1 MKIAVIGGG
10 PAGLY
15 FSLLVKKWRPDIHI
29 DLFER
34 NAPTDTFGWGVVFSD
49 KTLHYL
55 EEEDVPSWQGIID
68 RFEKWENV
76 DIIYRD
82 EKITVRGNKFSGIAR
97 IEMLKVLQDRSREL
111 GVDLHFRSLI
121 SDLEPLIQDG
131 AYDLIVGADGVASG
145 VRSEFQDAFKPDL
158 STRSNKYIWFGTRH
172 LFHGLTLIFRENG
185 AGVFAAHAYKFDKNT
200 STFIVECDPETWES
214 AGFEDMDDDSARRY
228 LEQVFHLDLQGEP
241 LLSNNSKW
249 LNFTFVRNRHWW
261 TTRKDEGG
269 RMRDEG
275 ARMQDEGGRM
285 RDEKNSSPPSSFIPH
300 PSSLRNPSSF
310 PHIVLLGDSLATV
323 HFSIGSGTKLAL
335 EDSIALFHAL
345 RTTDKLPDALIE
357 FEVRRRPVVDEYQ
370 EAAMESL
377 LMFENLKDYMHL
389 DPLPFA
395 YKLMTRS
402 GKVDHENLRRRD
414 PEFVERYEGYGR

>member
-49 KTLHYL
+49 KTLNYL
-55 EEEDVPSWQGIID
+55 EAEDVPSWQSIID

-76 DIIYRD
+76 DIIHRD

-97 IEMLKVLQDRSREL
+97 IEMLKVLQDRCHDL
-111 GVDLHFRSLI
+111 DVNLHFCWPVSDIESLVR
-121 SDLEPLIQDG
+121 G
-131 AYDLIVGADGVASG
+131 GGYDLVVGADGVMSG
-145 VRSEFQDAFKPDL
+145 VRSEFQDEFKPDL

-172 LFHGLTLIFRENG
+172 LFHGLTLIFRENS
-185 AGVFAAHAYKFDKNT
+185 AGVFAAHSYKFDKNT

-214 AGFEDMDDDSARRY
+214 AGFADMDDDSARRY

-249 LNFTFVRNRHWW
+249 LNFTFVRNRNWW
-261 TTRKDEGG
+261 CSPSLSYSH
-269 RMRDEG
+269 
-275 ARMQDEGGRM
+275 
-285 RDEKNSSPPSSFIPH
+285 SSE
-300 PSSLRNPSSF
+300 RAAGQGVVA

-345 RTTDKLPDALIE
+345 KNNPLPPGEGLAKEALIE
-357 FEVRRRPVVDEYQ
+357 FEARRRPIVEEYQ

-414 PEFVERYEGYGR
+414 PEFVERYEGYGK

>member
-15 FSLLVKKWRPDIHI
+15 FSLLVKKWRPEIHI

-49 KTLHYL
+49 KTLNYL
-55 EEEDVPSWQGIID
+55 EAEDVPSWQGIID

-97 IEMLKVLQDRSREL
+97 IEMLKVLQDRCGEL
-111 GVDLHFRSLI
+111 GVNLHFRLPVNHIESLVR
-121 SDLEPLIQDG
+121 G
-131 AYDLIVGADGVASG
+131 GGYDLVVGADGVASG
-145 VRSEFQDAFKPDL
+145 VRSEFQEQFKPDL

-172 LFHGLTLIFRENG
+172 LFHGLTLIFRENS

-214 AGFEDMDDDSARRY
+214 AGFQDMDDDSARRY

-261 TTRKDEGG
+261 TEL
-269 RMRDEG
+269 
-275 ARMQDEGGRM
+275 
-285 RDEKNSSPPSSFIPH
+285 PSGSQTK
-300 PSSLRNPSSF
+300 
-310 PHIVLLGDSLATV
+310 VCATLLGDSLATV

-335 EDSIALFHAL
+335 EDSIALFHAI
-345 RTTDKLPDALIE
+345 KNNPLPPGAGGVRESLSEALAE
-357 FEVRRRPVVDEYQ
+357 FEALRRPVVEEYQ

-414 PEFVERYEGYGR
+414 PEFVERYEGYGAH

>member
-49 KTLHYL
+49 KTLSYL
-55 EEEDVPSWQGIID
+55 EAEDVPSWQSIID

-76 DIIYRD
+76 DIIHRD

-97 IEMLKVLQDRSREL
+97 IEMLKVLQDRCGEL
-111 GVDLHFRSLI
+111 GVNLYFRWPVINIESLVR
-121 SDLEPLIQDG
+121 G
-131 AYDLIVGADGVASG
+131 GGYDLVVGADGVMSG
-145 VRSEFQDAFKPDL
+145 IRSEFQDEFKPDL

-172 LFHGLTLIFRENG
+172 LFHGLTLTFRENN
-185 AGVFAAHAYKFDKNT
+185 AGVFAAHSYKFDKNT
-200 STFIVECDPETWES
+200 STFIVECDEGTWAA
-214 AGFEDMDDDSARRY
+214 AGFADMDDDSARHY
-228 LEQVFHLDLQGEP
+228 LEHVFHLDLQGEP

-249 LNFTFVRNRHWW
+249 LNFTFVRNRNWW
-261 TTRKDEGG
+261 TRAAK
-269 RMRDEG
+269 
-275 ARMQDEGGRM
+275 
-285 RDEKNSSPPSSFIPH
+285 S
-300 PSSLRNPSSF
+300 
-310 PHIVLLGDSLATV
+310 HIVLLGDSLATV

-345 RTTDKLPDALIE
+345 KNNPLPPGEGLAREALIE
-357 FEVRRRPVVDEYQ
+357 FEAQRRPVVEQYQ

-414 PEFVERYEGYGR
+414 PEFVERYEKHGAH

>member
-1 MKIAVIGGG
+1 MKIAVVGGG

-34 NAPTDTFGWGVVFSD
+34 NAREDTFGWGVVFSD
-49 KTLHYL
+49 KTLSYL
-55 EEEDVPSWQGIID
+55 EAEDVPSWQSIID

-97 IEMLKVLQDRSREL
+97 IEMLNVLQERCREL
-111 GVDLHFRSLI
+111 GVNLHFRYPVLDFESLVR
-121 SDLEPLIQDG
+121 G
-131 AYDLIVGADGVASG
+131 GGYDLIVGADGVASG
-145 VRSEFQDAFKPDL
+145 IRSQFQEQFKPDL

-172 LFHGLTLIFRENG
+172 LFHGLTLTFRENN
-185 AGVFAAHAYKFDKNT
+185 AGIFAAHSYKFDKNT
-200 STFIVECDPETWES
+200 STFIVECDEETWAA
-214 AGFEDMDDDSARRY
+214 AGFQDMDDDSARRY
-228 LEQVFHLDLQGEP
+228 LEQIFHLDLHGEP

-249 LNFTFVRNRHWW
+249 LNFTLVRNRNWW
-261 TTRKDEGG
+261 CENN
-269 RMRDEG
+269 
-275 ARMQDEGGRM
+275 A
-285 RDEKNSSPPSSFIPH
+285 
-300 PSSLRNPSSF
+300 
-310 PHIVLLGDSLATV
+310 HIALLGDSLATV

-345 RTTDKLPDALIE
+345 RNTDRLPDALLE
-357 FEVRRRPVVDEYQ
+357 FETRRRPIVEEYQ
-370 EAAMESL
+370 EAAVESL
-377 LMFENLKDYMHL
+377 LFFENLKDYMHL

-414 PEFVERYEGYGR
+414 PEFVGKYESYCTR

>member
-1 MKIAVIGGG
+1 MNIAIIGGG

-15 FSLLVKKWRPDIHI
+15 FALLVKKWRPDIHI

-34 NAPTDTFGWGVVFSD
+34 NAPEDTFGWGVVFSD

-55 EEEDVPSWQGIID
+55 EAEDIPSWQGIID
-68 RFEKWENV
+68 RFERWENV

-97 IEMLKVLQDRSREL
+97 IEMLKVLQDRCREL
-111 GVDLHFRSLI
+111 GVNLHFRAPV
-121 SDLEPLIQDG
+121 SDVEPLLQNG
-131 AYDLIVGADGVASG
+131 KYDLIVGADGVASG
-145 VRSEFQDAFKPDL
+145 VRTKFQDEFKPDL
-158 STRSNKYIWFGTRH
+158 SVRSNKYIWFGTRH
-172 LFHGLTLIFRENG
+172 LFHGLTLIFRQNS

-214 AGFEDMDDDSARRY
+214 AGFEDMDDDTARHY
-228 LEQVFHLDLQGEP
+228 LEHVFHLDLHGAP

-261 TTRKDEGG
+261 TEIASGSQTKVC
-269 RMRDEG
+269 
-275 ARMQDEGGRM
+275 AT
-285 RDEKNSSPPSSFIPH
+285 
-300 PSSLRNPSSF
+300 
-310 PHIVLLGDSLATV
+310 LLGDSLATA

-345 RTTDKLPDALIE
+345 KNNHLPMEEAHRERSGVREALAE
-357 FEVRRRPVVDEYQ
+357 FEAMRRPVVDEYQ

-414 PEFVERYEGYGR
+414 PEFVERYEGYGAH